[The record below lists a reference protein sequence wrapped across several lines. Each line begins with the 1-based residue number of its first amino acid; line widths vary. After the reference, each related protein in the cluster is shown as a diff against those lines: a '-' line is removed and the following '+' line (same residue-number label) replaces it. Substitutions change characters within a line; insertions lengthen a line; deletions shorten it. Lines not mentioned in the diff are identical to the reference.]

1 MLLSLAQLHLQMG
14 GPVEDLEDA
23 ISELYA
29 DLDQKI
35 YDENDNWAVTSNSH
49 EKRVDELQSNID
61 YADGD
66 VKTSIQK
73 LENVLVPLEQQ
84 IEAEIE
90 TVTDRIQVNNDAIE
104 REKSQRESDAR
115 DYNEKVKE
123 HQDGIDACDEAIK
136 LVNELMNSS
145 PSLIQIRKAKNSVAN
160 IQKKLGKK
168 NQYSPL
174 IKALTQLAIDQN
186 FSDQDTVQKIVDLLE
201 NLRENLTSSLQSINN
216 DEKSA
221 QQNYQDWLDQL
232 NQELDE
238 LETTLDQRKLDAQ
251 TTKTDIDNET
261 AFQNQ
266 RAEDL
271 AGFQSDLET
280 ETTNYEALSEAHDNL
295 ISALEEEQNNV
306 KAAVDILTKVN
317 VREYLYDRANAE

>member
-1 MLLSLAQLHLQMG
+1 MQSTSIFFACLLLSTAAFALDLHHQSASLSTTNTASKDIEFLEKSKTGNMLLSLAELHFQLEGSIDDL
-14 GPVEDLEDA
+14 VEAITDLF
-23 ISELYA
+23 S

-35 YDENDNWAVTSNSH
+35 SDENDNWAITTNQH
-49 EKRVDELQSNID
+49 DQRVDELQSNID

-73 LENVLVPLEQQ
+73 LENVLAPLQQQ
-84 IEAEIE
+84 IEDEIS
-90 TVTDRIQVNNDAIE
+90 TLNDRINVNNDAIE
-104 REKSQRESDAR
+104 RETSQREADSA

-145 PSLIQIRKAKNSVAN
+145 PSLVQIRKAKNSVAN

-186 FSDQDTVQKIVDLLE
+186 FSDQDTVKKIVDLLE
-201 NLRENLTSSLQSINN
+201 NLRENLATSLQQLTD
-216 DEKSA
+216 DETSA

-232 NQELDE
+232 NQESTELQATLQQRNLDMQS
-238 LETTLDQRKLDAQ
+238 TKSNSFFIKL
-251 TTKTDIDNET
+251 
-261 AFQNQ
+261 F
-266 RAEDL
+266 L
-271 AGFQSDLET
+271 
-280 ETTNYEALSEAHDNL
+280 
-295 ISALEEEQNNV
+295 
-306 KAAVDILTKVN
+306 
-317 VREYLYDRANAE
+317 

>member
-1 MLLSLAQLHLQMG
+1 MQSTSLFIASLLLSTVVLATNLQHQSTVAISSGSASKDIEFLEKSKTGSMLLSLAQLHLQMG

-35 YDENDNWAVTSNSH
+35 SDENNNWAVTSNAH

-84 IEAEIE
+84 IADEIE
-90 TVTDRIQVNNDAIE
+90 TVTDRIQVNDDAIE
-104 REKSQRESDAR
+104 REKSQRESDAS

-186 FSDQDTVQKIVDLLE
+186 FSDQETVQKIVDLLE

-216 DEKSA
+216 DEKTA

-251 TTKTDIDNET
+251 TTKSKNFLIKV
-261 AFQNQ
+261 FII
-266 RAEDL
+266 
-271 AGFQSDLET
+271 LECFFGC
-280 ETTNYEALSEAHDNL
+280 L
-295 ISALEEEQNNV
+295 
-306 KAAVDILTKVN
+306 
-317 VREYLYDRANAE
+317 